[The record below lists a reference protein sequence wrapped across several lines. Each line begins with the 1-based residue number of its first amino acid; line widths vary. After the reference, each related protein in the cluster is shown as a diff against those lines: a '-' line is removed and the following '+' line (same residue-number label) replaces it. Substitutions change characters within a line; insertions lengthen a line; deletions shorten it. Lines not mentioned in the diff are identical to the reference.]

1 MMRYFKQR
9 LFWKFFFSYFILILV
24 SLLILGVVIRIM
36 LPGVF
41 DSYLGSL
48 TGLFSRHGIDE
59 AGHMGSGGRGVRM
72 MGWSVLY
79 LELFEIF
86 NSIIYDAAIYA
97 VLPAVLIALILSAVM
112 SRQFVR
118 PLQQM
123 TRAADRIAAG
133 HYEERLPVGETPLD
147 AQDELDQLAVRF
159 NRMTAQLEQVEDMR
173 QKLIGD
179 VAHELRTP
187 LTVIKGSLDGLMD
200 GVLSP
205 DETTL
210 ERIYRQVDRMD
221 RLVNDLQELNRIE
234 EGIVQLNIKPVD
246 ISQHLMNLIHTM
258 EVNYVAKNVALNLQT
273 LGSALF
279 VLADEDR
286 VEQVMI
292 NLLSNALRSTP
303 DGGEVLVQVEKVGA
317 TARISV
323 ADTGVGIAPEH
334 LDKVF
339 SRFYRV
345 DHSRSRQ
352 AGGSGI
358 GLTVAKKLV
367 EVMNGRIWAESP
379 GEGQGATF
387 RFTLPLA
394 P

>member
-1 MMRYFKQR
+1 MRYFKQR
-9 LFWKFFFSYFILILV
+9 LFWKFFFSYFVLILV
-24 SLLILGVVIRIM
+24 SILILGVVMRIM

-41 DSYLGSL
+41 ESHLASM
-48 TGLFSRHGIDE
+48 TRLFSRHGMND
-59 AGHMGSGGRGVRM
+59 AGHMGAGGRGVRM
-72 MGWSVLY
+72 MGWSA
-79 LELFEIF
+79 LFLDLFAIF
-86 NSIIYDAAIYA
+86 NQIIFEAIIYA
-97 VLPAVLIALILSAVM
+97 VLPAVLIALVLSAVM

-123 TRAADRIAAG
+123 TQVADRIAEG
-133 HYEERLPVGETPLD
+133 HYEERLPMGETPLET
-147 AQDELDQLAVRF
+147 QDELEQLAVRF

-173 QKLIGD
+173 QQLIGD

-205 DETTL
+205 DETTI

-234 EGIVQLNIKPVD
+234 EGIIQLNIKPVD
-246 ISQHLMNLIHTM
+246 IKQYLMNLIHTM
-258 EVNYVAKNVALNLQT
+258 EVNFSAKNVTLNLQA
-273 LGSALF
+273 LGTPLF

-286 VEQVMI
+286 VDQVMI

-303 DGGEVLVQVEKVGA
+303 NGGEVLVQVEKVGE

-323 ADTGVGIAPEH
+323 ADTGIGIAPEH
-334 LDKVF
+334 LEKVF

-358 GLTVAKKLV
+358 GLTVVKKLV
-367 EVMNGRIWAESP
+367 EAMDGRIWAESA

-387 RFTLPLA
+387 RFTLPVA
-394 P
+394 N